1 MTAVKLEQFG
11 GMLPSWDDRLL
22 PPGQSSYCR
31 DAYLYSGALTGWR
44 QPKLLR
50 QLNNSAAQFV
60 YRLPNNTTRNTVI
73 TAPDSIWLEFN
84 DPDTTVMHS
93 PVVQDSFQR
102 YYTASPSQQPM
113 YNTYDRIVAGQ
124 SWWILG
130 VPASGCAP
138 GVTITGGGDTV
149 QLGFPTIGVDAS
161 GNPITSST
169 YVPGNAV
176 ALVPIVPQGSM
187 LIQDVSFIP
196 ASTDLTANITGV
208 VYSDLNGKPYQLLGE
223 SVAQKGMTL
232 GTTIVCV
239 FTNGVPVISDVKY
252 WVGIATDK
260 PYYMNNADA
269 NNSGVYLSHTY
280 SNGPPPSINTSAVIS
295 SSTFQMW
302 ADLLGSSVYTA
313 RAYVYT
319 WVTAYGEEGPPSP
332 PSLVNG
338 WSNGVWNVS
347 LFSPDP
353 ADMGVNRNITS
364 VNIYRSI
371 TNQAGVGTY
380 FFVANVPVGTL
391 NYQDTIPDNTVALNQ
406 QLVSLY
412 WFEPPSDLQAIKAFP
427 NGISVGFRSNEV
439 WFSEAY
445 RPHAWP
451 PGYVLTTEFP
461 IVGIGIAGQ
470 AIIVCTESTPYLIN
484 GINPSAMA
492 LTKINL
498 LEPCLHRGS
507 IISTD
512 TTVLYVSQN
521 GLMQISQ
528 SGAGSNITEGWISR
542 ERWQQLTP
550 QADVRAIKHMTSYFA
565 FGTPVTGAPLI
576 DGYTV
581 ELSQEDQ
588 TSFTIWPQAGGHRLG
603 FEQLSSP
610 NGFGILNVE
619 SDPWTGVAMLVQ
631 NGAVYYYDFTD
642 QAPTIVPYKWRSK
655 VYQQLSRKN
664 FAALRVWFTV
674 PPSTPSQLPRVTTD
688 PQPML
693 GPNQYALVRVYTDG
707 NLWTTRE
714 VQTSGELLRIYS
726 GQKVEQWQFEIE
738 GRINISNLQVAT
750 SVKELGLV

>member
-1 MTAVKLEQFG
+1 MTAIKLEKFG
-11 GMLPSWDDRLL
+11 GQLPAWDDRLL
-22 PPGQSSYCR
+22 PDGQASYAR
-31 DAYLYSGALTGWR
+31 DCYLYSGALIGWR

-60 YRLPNNTTRNTVI
+60 YRIPNQTTHNTNI
-73 TAPDSIWLEFN
+73 TASDSYWVESL
-84 DPDTTVMHS
+84 DPDTTIMHS
-93 PVVQDSFQR
+93 PVVQDSFNR
-102 YYTASPSQQPM
+102 FYIASPSQPPQ
-113 YNTYDRIVAGQ
+113 YNTYARIVAGQ
-124 SWWILG
+124 SWWTLG

-138 GVTITGGGDTV
+138 GVTITGGGDTS
-149 QLGFPTIGVDAS
+149 QLGWPTVINASTSGV
-161 GNPITSST
+161 
-169 YVPGNAV
+169 YVPGNSMV
-176 ALVPIVPQGSM
+176 LVPILPNGSM
-187 LIQDVSFIP
+187 LIQDVSFVP
-196 ASTDLTANITGV
+196 AATSATIHVLPV
-208 VYSDLNGKPYQLLGE
+208 VYSDINGQPYQLLGQG
-223 SVAQKGMTL
+223 SQITGVTANTTAV
-232 GTTIVCV
+232 GT
-239 FTNGVPVISDVKY
+239 FLNGVSVIADATY
-252 WVGIATDK
+252 WVGVMVDAPLLLVD
-260 PYYMNNADA
+260 ADTTVNKGA
-269 NNSGVYLSHTY
+269 YKSTTY
-280 SNGPPPSINTSAVIS
+280 SNGPPAIIDPGTSTTGA
-295 SSTFQMW
+295 TPQLW
-302 ADLLGSSVYTA
+302 ADLTGSSVYTA

-338 WSNGVWNVS
+338 WSNGTWNVQ
-347 LFSPDP
+347 LFQPDS

-380 FFVANVPVGTL
+380 FFVANVPVGTT
-391 NYQDTIPDNTVALNQ
+391 NYEDIIPDNTVALNQ
-406 QLVSLY
+406 QMVSLY
-412 WFEPPSDLQAIKAFP
+412 WFGPPTDLQGIKAFP
-427 NGISVGFRSNEV
+427 NGIAVGFRSNEV

-461 IVGIGIAGQ
+461 IVGIGVCGQ

-498 LEPCLHRGS
+498 AEPCLHRGS
-507 IISTD
+507 IVATD
-512 TTVLYVSQN
+512 TTVLYTSPN

-528 SGAGSNITEGWISR
+528 SGAGSNITEGWITR

-550 QADVRAIKHMTSYFA
+550 QAQVRAIKHMTSYFA
-565 FGTPVTGAPLI
+565 FGATAAGTPLGT
-576 DGYTV
+576 GYTV

-588 TSFTIWPQAGGHRLG
+588 TSFTIWPQPGGHRLG

-610 NGFGILNVE
+610 NGFDILNVE
-619 SDPWTGVAMLVQ
+619 SDPWTGTALLVQ

-642 QAPTIVPYKWRSK
+642 QAPIIVPYKWRSK

-674 PPSTPSQLPRVTTD
+674 PASTPPQLPRITTD

-738 GRINISNLQVAT
+738 GRINVSNLQVAT